1 MAACSANLRLI
12 LDQSS
17 ITEPSNQRAMLQE
30 PDHSN
35 PYEIE
40 LRGLPSD
47 SLLVKTDKFKI
58 KTGFLNRRNG
68 ILRRADYAI
77 VNENEIVFLEMK
89 SGKKIK
95 RNKVIQQF
103 HGAQC
108 VMDYCAAIGK
118 HFFNDPNFLSPAIK
132 KPHLVLL
139 LKRSLNKRRS
149 VSTNSR
155 GHSVFKTIPCGPNSS
170 VYYKQLVS

>member
-1 MAACSANLRLI
+1 MAACSANLRRI

-17 ITEPSNQRAMLQE
+17 ITEPSNQRATLQE
-30 PDHSN
+30 TDPSN

-40 LRGLPSD
+40 LRGLPPD
-47 SLLVKTDKFKI
+47 SLLVKTDGFKI
-58 KTGFLNRRNG
+58 ETGFLNGRNG
-68 ILRRADYAI
+68 ILKRADYAL

-89 SGKKIK
+89 SGDIKKSE
-95 RNKVIQQF
+95 VIQQF

-118 HFFNDPNFLSPAIK
+118 HFFNDPNFLSPARK
-132 KPHLVLL
+132 KQHLVLL
-139 LKRSLNKRRS
+139 HKRSLNKRRS

-155 GHSVFKTIPCGPNSS
+155 HSVFKMIRCGPNSP
-170 VYYKQLVS
+170 VYYKELVS